1 MRYPWKNSLIQSC
14 IKQVHGKQIGC
25 GKSSTIPR
33 SSQGTSSLRL
43 VFIFI
48 WPQFFHS
55 EATFLC
61 DTLTTSC
68 HLHTVW
74 DLVLISCKIKSN
86 INHAPCFQHQVCVL
100 GTLTVCAGSSWYSYL
115 VPGKSLV
122 FKYMLIS
129 SRCEKIFFLH
139 IHERIILLFN

>member
-1 MRYPWKNSLIQSC
+1 MVNKLVVEKVPQS
-14 IKQVHGKQIGC
+14 HGAAKAPQACDWFLFLFDHNFSI
-25 GKSSTIPR
+25 
-33 SSQGTSSLRL
+33 LRQL
-43 VFIFI
+43 CVCV
-48 WPQFFHS
+48 
-55 EATFLC
+55 C
-61 DTLTTSC
+61 DTLITSC

-74 DLVLISCKIKSN
+74 DLLLISCKIKSN
-86 INHAPCFQHQVCVL
+86 INHVQCFQHQVCVL
-100 GTLTVCAGSSWYSYL
+100 GTLIVCAGSSWYSYL